1 MKTWAAC
8 MRWRIAAAVALALML
23 AGCAAQKPQTI
34 ATPVTV
40 EVPVPTPVY
49 CPAPHLPHPALGL
62 SALKPDSPP
71 ADTMRAY
78 AAAVA
83 VLEGAV
89 SERDDVIAGCTRPLE
104 SDGGQGRP
112 PREEQAQPPEWDGG
126 QGRPPQ

>member
-1 MKTWAAC
+1 MDMKTWAAC
-8 MRWRIAAAVALALML
+8 MRWRIAAAVALML

-112 PREEQAQPPEWDGG
+112 PQ
-126 QGRPPQ
+126 